1 MRADQVR
8 RTFLEFYRS
17 KDHQFV
23 KSAPLVPHDDPTLLF
38 TSAGMVQFKRYFAG
52 TVPLVYRRA
61 VSVQKCLRVT
71 DIDDV
76 GRTPRHDTFFEML
89 GHFSFGDYFKREAIA
104 WNWEFFT
111 RICGIDPM
119 LLTASVYE
127 EDDEA
132 YAIWRDEVGLPPER
146 IVRLGAKD
154 NFWGPAGGTGACG
167 PCSELYFDLGPEVD
181 ADRPNLKAGDD
192 CNRFVEVGNFV
203 FPQFDRQPDGTDL
216 PLKNRGID
224 TGIGLERLCMVLQ
237 GKKSIFH
244 TDLFWPLVEEAAR
257 ACRKPYAGHE
267 VPLHIIADHV
277 RALTFALG
285 EGVLPSNEGR
295 GYVIRRLIRR
305 AAVQGHTLGVTE
317 PFLYRFVDQVVEM
330 MRSAYPEVEE
340 GRTRA
345 ALALRNEEERF
356 HATLEQSVVKLEAV
370 IDRTSSAGRDRIAG
384 EDAFVLYDTYGLPLD
399 LVRDMALGRGLAVDD
414 AGFERCMT
422 EQKERSRAS
431 ASFQQQAESL
441 AWTEVSVGA
450 DSEFL
455 GYETTRVEGVRVRRI
470 APSGDGGARWVVV
483 LDRSPFYGESGGQV
497 GDTGTLSCGELTL
510 AVTDTVRHGSEIR
523 HLVTA
528 PETPDDSPGPAA
540 GAACLADPKAH
551 WVAQVDEPRRDAIRR
566 HHTATHLL
574 QAALRRVLGG
584 HVAQAGSL
592 VAPDRLRFDFTHF
605 SALAL
610 EERLEVERLVN
621 ESIVRNLP
629 VVVSYS
635 TYDEAVAAGVTALFG
650 EKYEADRVR
659 RVRAGDVSHELCGGT
674 HVRATGEIGSLIVLE
689 ESAVAAGTRRIEAVC
704 GARAVEETQRMR
716 AHLEELRRA
725 LGGIPADGVPAKVG
739 ELMREVSAL
748 RKELAKARSGE
759 GVSRLD
765 ALLQGTQR
773 VGRYRLLVGEV
784 QVANAGELRGLGDRV
799 RAALGQGAAILH
811 ATTGGK
817 TSFLAV
823 VTDELAAAGRLRA
836 DALLRAVTS
845 VAGGSGGG
853 RPQMALGGA
862 GDPARVGAAVE
873 EAGRLLRSELE
884 RLQAEDA

>member
-1 MRADQVR
+1 MKADQVR
-8 RTFLEFYRS
+8 QVFLDFYRS

-23 KSAPLVPHDDPTLLF
+23 KSAPLVPHDDATLLF

-52 TVPLVYRRA
+52 SVPVPFPRA

-89 GHFSFGDYFKREAIA
+89 GHFSFGDYFKREAIG
-104 WNWEFFT
+104 WNWELFT
-111 RICGIDPM
+111 RVYGLDPA

-127 EDDEA
+127 ADDEA
-132 YAIWRDEVGLPPER
+132 YGIWRNEVGLPPEK

-167 PCSELYFDLGPEVD
+167 PCSEIYCDLGPEVD
-181 ADRPNLKAGDD
+181 ADRPNVKPGDD

-203 FPQFDRQPDGTDL
+203 FPQFDRQADGTDL

-257 ACRKPYAGHE
+257 VCGRPYQGHE

-285 EGVLPSNEGR
+285 EGILPSNEGR

-305 AAVQGHTLGVTE
+305 AAVQGHTLGVTQ
-317 PFLYRFVDQVVEM
+317 PFLYKFVDHVVAM

-340 GRTRA
+340 GRKRA
-345 ALALRNEEERF
+345 ALSLQNEEERF
-356 HATLEQSVVKLEAV
+356 HATLEQSVGKLQVV
-370 IDRTSSAGRDRIAG
+370 IDRTRHDRRAMIAG
-384 EDAFVLYDTYGLPLD
+384 EDAFVLYDTHGLPLD
-399 LVRDMALGRGLAVDD
+399 LIRDMALGQGLAVDQE
-414 AGFERCMT
+414 GFERCMA

-431 ASFQQQAESL
+431 ASFQQEAEAL
-441 AWTEVSVGA
+441 AWTEVSAGA

-455 GYETTRVEGVRVRRI
+455 GYDTIRVEGARVRRV
-470 APSGDGGARWVVV
+470 APDGADGQTLLVVF
-483 LDRSPFYGESGGQV
+483 DRTPCYGESGGQV
-497 GDTGTLSCGELTL
+497 GDTGTLACGDLSL
-510 AVTDTVRHGSEIR
+510 AVSGTLRRGHEIR
-523 HLVTA
+523 HRVTA
-528 PETPDDSPGPAA
+528 AGSGGGVAGAPAA
-540 GAACLADPKAH
+540 LARLSDPQAR
-551 WVAQVDEPRRDAIRR
+551 WTVQVDEERRHAIRR

-574 QAALRRVLGG
+574 QAALRRVLGE

-592 VAPDRLRFDFTHF
+592 VAPDRLRFDFSHF
-605 SALAL
+605 SALSVL
-610 EERLEVERLVN
+610 ELEEVERLVN
-621 ESIVRNLP
+621 AAIQQDVP
-629 VVVSYS
+629 VKVSYS

-659 RVRAGDVSHELCGGT
+659 RVRVTGVSEELCGGT
-674 HVRATGEIGSLIVLE
+674 HVGATGEIGSLLVIDE
-689 ESAVAAGTRRIEAVC
+689 GAVAAGTRRIEAVC
-704 GARAVEETQRMR
+704 GQRALAEAQQMR
-716 AHLEELRRA
+716 ARLDALRRA
-725 LGGIPADGVPAKVG
+725 LGTSVDALPEKVG
-739 ELMREVSAL
+739 DLVHEVSAL
-748 RKELAKARSGE
+748 RRDLAKARSGE

-765 ALLQGTQR
+765 ELLR
-773 VGRYRLLVGEV
+773 RAEKVGRFRYLVGEV
-784 QVANAGELRGLGDRV
+784 SAANAGELRALGDRV
-799 RAALGQGAAILH
+799 RGGLGSGAAILH
-811 ATTGGK
+811 AKTGEK

-823 VTDELAAAGRLRA
+823 VSEDLAGAGRLRA
-836 DALLRAVTS
+836 DELIRAVAA
-845 VAGGSGGG
+845 VADGSGGG

-862 GDPARVGAAVE
+862 GDPAKVGAAVK
-873 EAGRLLRSELE
+873 EAARLLHAGLE
-884 RLQAEDA
+884 KIVAEEG